1 MKYDRNLIQVGD
13 RVVLP
18 DGREGTVKRHLSRLT
33 VEVERDDGK
42 REIIS
47 LSKLRKCDN
56 C

>member
-1 MKYDRNLIQVGD
+1 MKDNRDLIQVGD

-33 VEVERDDGK
+33 VEVERDDCK
-42 REIIS
+42 TEIVS
-47 LSKLRKCDN
+47 LSKLKKCDD